1 MILEIVKQA
10 VKAKMVCK
18 SESPL
23 ISEAEY
29 VYACAHALNL
39 LGKPAGQVQILRGGT
54 TIAELREKLTPYFEG
69 KRPDYKEQPQIYRLL
84 SLLAGCRVEGEVSEE
99 IRSLI
104 DEIDG

>member
-1 MILEIVKQA
+1 MQIREPSDFRGG
-10 VKAKMVCK
+10 VCIRLCPRFK
-18 SESPL
+18 F
-23 ISEAEY
+23 
-29 VYACAHALNL
+29 V
-39 LGKPAGQVQILRGGT
+39 GKTGRTGSNSARGT